1 MAGSEARSAEEKDLV
16 EKLQQGDEQAFKT
29 FVRTYARSAFHLA
42 SRFTGGD
49 KGGADDIVQESLMK
63 AYRAIP
69 QFRGESSLKN
79 WFLRIT
85 ANTAKNYLRSQNRH
99 QGSDILDLEIGVI
112 NKDFQN
118 QERAQTLAILQKA
131 IEKLPP
137 RQRET
142 LHLRIFEDLSFKE
155 ISEILGT
162 PFDTSKANFR
172 HAVMNLKKI
181 LMTLDS
187 GQGWTDIKL
196 AFESLS
202 EDEDNEK

>member
-1 MAGSEARSAEEKDLV
+1 MERSEEELLLV
-16 EKLQQGDEQAFKT
+16 RQLQSGDAQAFRT
-29 FVRTYARSAFHLA
+29 FVSLYSRSAFHLA
-42 SRFTGGD
+42 FRFTGD
-49 KGGADDIVQESLMK
+49 QGGADDIVQESILK
-63 AYRAIP
+63 AYKALP

-99 QGSDILDLEIGVI
+99 QASDISEIEVGVI
-112 NKDFQN
+112 NKDFN
-118 QERAQTLAILQKA
+118 NRDREQTLAIFQKA

-172 HAVMNLKKI
+172 HAILNLKKI
-181 LMTLDS
+181 LMTIDE
-187 GQGWTDIKL
+187 GQGWQDIKV
-196 AFESLS
+196 AFESLA
-202 EDEDNEK
+202 EDEYEV